1 MLGKEGSFTADNRLV
16 SRTADRAVRETIQEK
31 IDAKIDQKLQENG
44 ANKAA
49 NAFEALKRIKSA
61 LADGSGILY

>member
-1 MLGKEGSFTADNRLV
+1 MANDKLV
-16 SRTADRAVRETIQEK
+16 SHTTERAVRETIQKK

-49 NAFEALKRIKSA
+49 SALEALKKIKSA
-61 LADGSGILY
+61 LADGNGILY